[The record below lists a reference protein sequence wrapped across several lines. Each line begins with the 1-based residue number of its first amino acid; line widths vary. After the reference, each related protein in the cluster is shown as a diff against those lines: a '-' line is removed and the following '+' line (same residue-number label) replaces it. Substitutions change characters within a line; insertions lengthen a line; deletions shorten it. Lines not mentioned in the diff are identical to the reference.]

1 MKQIILTDKQAE
13 LLKEYLICSK
23 SYRLAE
29 IAYYAS
35 KRDNLR
41 AEHFRNIDKMA
52 DEIIC
57 ILQNKT

>member
-13 LLKEYLICSK
+13 LLKEYLIFSK